1 MRVTLKA
8 VNDQLKLLGF
18 DAELAKGDGYF
29 YFSSG
34 EASDWLNTA
43 VRVATLSSLTLD
55 QWVEEFKKL
64 KALNESLSGK
74 PEGKR
79 RAARKTR

>member
-8 VNDQLKLLGF
+8 VNAQLKSLGF
-18 DAELAKGDGYF
+18 HAELTKGDGYF
-29 YFSSG
+29 YFSFG
-34 EASDWLNTA
+34 EAADWLNTA
-43 VRVATLSSLTLD
+43 VRVDTLSSLTLE

-79 RAARKTR
+79 RTVRKTR